1 MILRDDSTRYR
12 LLHQFNTRIF
22 RVSSFCPFFFKRSN
36 ITPRFRDPCRLADE
50 GDKRRNDGREGR
62 RLRPIQKC
70 RSDNLARLGLV
81 KPGLGAAIQLTAVVC
96 CLAYS

>member
-1 MILRDDSTRYR
+1 MIVRVIAFYTNST
-12 LLHQFNTRIF
+12 
-22 RVSSFCPFFFKRSN
+22 RVSSASLRSVPFFFKRSN